1 MIILTATKAR
11 LIADGTEL
19 LTEGMSK
26 TVYVCFECSRDWD
39 GLAKTAVFATETVTV
54 DVAEAAWTDGV
65 CEIPHEVLT
74 TAGANVRVGLYGAG
88 ADGTVLPTIWAD
100 LGLVRDG
107 ADPSGD
113 ASTDPTLPVWAQIA
127 AAIGSLSDLTTEAKD
142 TLVAAINEAAKTGSG
157 AGGMALRVEGGY
169 IQYSTYGETWE
180 NLIAVADLKGE
191 TGARGPQGPA
201 GPQGETGPQGP
212 AGPQG
217 ETGPQGPAG
226 PQGET
231 GPQGPAGPQGETG
244 PQGEAGPK
252 GPKGDPGSDAS
263 VTQESIAAALGYTAA
278 DAGKMLGIGEDGSAG
293 PVERELFICTITASG
308 GAYTCDRTTADIVLA
323 KNAGKVIYA
332 YDGTV
337 FYPSTVVNGAAVRF
351 EVLNGVNDIGY
362 TLLANGTMAR
372 INVQL
377 QQTSNRVTSMSE
389 SSTDA
394 QYPSAKCVW
403 DALQEVG
410 GGGETWELIKAIT
423 IADGAE
429 ESNALTIDTDESG
442 AAFSLK
448 KAKLYAIFPTYTGET
463 TIPNYSYTM
472 INGYTSGANK
482 KSYSYTSAWVM
493 PSNTAER
500 SCSFDVDLTKP
511 GLQSE
516 SVSRNKNST
525 GIEYF
530 GPALIDSV
538 TSIGGANMLI
548 YPGCRFWLYGV
559 RS

>member
-1 MIILTATKAR
+1 MIELYALKARLRVDRNEILTAGMAKAAR
-11 LIADGTEL
+11 VRID
-19 LTEGMSK
+19 
-26 TVYVCFECSRDWD
+26 FSRDWD
-39 GLAKTAVFATETVTV
+39 DLAKTAVFATETVTV

-100 LGLVRDG
+100 LGLVKPG

-113 ASTDPTLPVWAQIA
+113 VSTDPTLPVWAQIE

-157 AGGMALRVEGGY
+157 AGSMALRVEGGY
-169 IQYSTYGETWE
+169 IQYSKDGETWE

-191 TGARGPQGPA
+191 TGAR
-201 GPQGETGPQGP
+201 
-212 AGPQG
+212 
-217 ETGPQGPAG
+217 
-226 PQGET
+226 

-410 GGGETWELIKAIT
+410 GGGETWETIAEIPLEQDTISYILTSISGWRKIKLLIRKAYHNTGSGNCWLGIYTGDVINVRAMVNSAAIKAQY
-423 IADGAE
+423 ADIFADVADYFCVELQYGNNIMTAGGVYRTVQLDIGSGTTE
-429 ESNALTIDTDESG
+429 ESVLR
-442 AAFSLK
+442 L
-448 KAKLYAIFPTYTGET
+448 
-463 TIPNYSYTM
+463 
-472 INGYTSGANK
+472 
-482 KSYSYTSAWVM
+482 
-493 PSNTAER
+493 
-500 SCSFDVDLTKP
+500 DVDASYAA
-511 GLQSE
+511 GF
-516 SVSRNKNST
+516 NGT
-525 GIEYF
+525 GTIT
-530 GPALIDSV
+530 V
-538 TSIGGANMLI
+538 M
-548 YPGCRFWLYGV
+548 GV
-559 RS
+559 HA